1 MLGFV
6 LQSGLRTIPYQ
17 REKLKEKTFHQKK
30 FVFPLITFR
39 VGDDD
44 GVDGPALAPAAVAD
58 GNDVSR
64 ADPAVPSETD
74 SASIPG
80 LNTLITAL

>member
-1 MLGFV
+1 MACEQFIIRV
-6 LQSGLRTIPYQ
+6 KNSR
-17 REKLKEKTFHQKK
+17 KKNFSSKK

-44 GVDGPALAPAAVAD
+44 GVDGPALAPAAVVD
-58 GNDVSR
+58 GNDVSL
-64 ADPAVPSETD
+64 ADPAVPTETD

-80 LNTLITAL
+80 LNALTTAL

>member
-6 LQSGLRTIPYQ
+6 LQSGLRTIHYQ
-17 REKLKEKTFHQKK
+17 SDYHLEKNLSSNS
-30 FVFPLITFR
+30 FPLITFR

-44 GVDGPALAPAAVAD
+44 GVDGPALAPAAVVD

-64 ADPAVPSETD
+64 ADPAVPTETD

-80 LNTLITAL
+80 LDALTTVL

>member
-1 MLGFV
+1 MACEQFINR
-6 LQSGLRTIPYQ
+6 LR
-17 REKLKEKTFHQKK
+17 KKNFSLKKILFS
-30 FVFPLITFR
+30 LITFR

-58 GNDVSR
+58 GNDVSP

-80 LNTLITAL
+80 LNALTTAL

>member
-6 LQSGLRTIPYQ
+6 LQSGLRTIHYQ
-17 REKLKEKTFHQKK
+17 SDYHIEKK
-30 FVFPLITFR
+30 FLSSNSFPLITFR
-39 VGDDD
+39 VGGDD
-44 GVDGPALAPAAVAD
+44 GVDDPALAPAAVAD
-58 GNDVSR
+58 GNDVSP

-80 LNTLITAL
+80 LNALTTVL